1 MNKVIAAV
9 LLGGSIFLSNLVLA
23 EDLTVYLKETTI
35 KKFDLGEKGDS
46 VPDLITRSG
55 NLFFKLDGPAVGVVS
70 PVNPTFLKCCFL
82 PVLDSL

>member
-1 MNKVIAAV
+1 MNKLYKGGVAMNKVIAAV

-46 VPDLITRSG
+46 VP
-55 NLFFKLDGPAVGVVS
+55 V
-70 PVNPTFLKCCFL
+70 
-82 PVLDSL
+82 